1 MIRGRPTLRLPQRG
15 RGPLRGPALVAVV
28 LHVVVVV
35 LVARTISVP
44 VLDFLQRV
52 GSRPVEER
60 VVYVAP
66 AVEPQRPVPAPPP
79 PPPPMGA
86 ATRARGAVAP
96 AEPPTAGAGLAAF
109 PTRIDTGAGPP
120 AAGPPLPVGDG
131 RQAFGNGIPGLSTGR
146 IDPRLV
152 LPPGPEDG
160 PVRARTPTADVY
172 VDQWVVAFWDSV
184 AQVQSQQRRNPADW
198 TIGRDGNKWGMDQSF
213 VYFGKFKL
221 PTALL
226 ALLPINQ
233 LPNPTTAS
241 RNAALASMRAEID
254 FHAQRAANEADF
266 RRAVEEITRR
276 KERERQQAAEQRSQ
290 QGAGRAG
297 ASGRGTVPPDGR

>member
-35 LVARTISVP
+35 LIARTISVP

-52 GSRPVEER
+52 GERPVEER
-60 VVYVAP
+60 VVYVAAATAP
-66 AVEPQRPVPAPPP
+66 ARPVPPAPPP
-79 PPPPMGA
+79 A
-86 ATRARGAVAP
+86 ALPRTRAPGAP
-96 AEPPTAGAGLAAF
+96 PTTEPPTAGSGLAAF
-109 PTRIDTGAGPP
+109 PTRTDAGAGPP

-184 AQVQSQQRRNPADW
+184 AKVQAEQRRGPTDW
-198 TIGRDGNKWGMDQSF
+198 TIGRDGNKWGVDQSF

-276 KERERQQAAEQRSQ
+276 KERERQQAAEQRGQ